1 MDEENAGGS
10 AAPNDQ
16 STQGDTV
23 VEMDPDS
30 NGESAVET
38 DAPKRYKQRLFEFC
52 HQRNLQDLPPSE
64 PLPFLHFKEL
74 REMNIV
80 HLQCE
85 LAKYERGFKKDKV
98 ASRNLLQLED
108 LLHRYNE
115 FGFQTSLSISELI
128 IFREILAT
136 ALRDY
141 DYSQRLPGAG
151 AGLVRPLKLAWHETF
166 PKIPLRVYEASNFKT
181 WPEQSEFS
189 YDPLRGW
196 LMRILPRSF
205 SYNKKERERRTVKY
219 RHGRPPKQL
228 SPFVDKLARFI
239 VAITGGLSLVVPM
252 LIMRLGESL
261 TKSLITVSVAV
272 VLFAGLISLMFRA
285 SNVETLAATATYAA
299 VLVVFVGTSS

>member
-10 AAPNDQ
+10 AAPKDE
-16 STQGDTV
+16 STQGGTG
-23 VEMDPDS
+23 VEMDSDS

-52 HQRNLQDLPPSE
+52 HQRNLQS
-64 PLPFLHFKEL
+64 FLHFKEL

-85 LAKYERGFKKDKV
+85 LAKYERDFKKDKM

-108 LLHRYNE
+108 LLHRYSE
-115 FGFQTSLSISELI
+115 LGFQTSLSIGELM

-141 DYSQRLPGAG
+141 DYSQRLPRAG
-151 AGLVRPLKLAWHETF
+151 AGLVGPLKSAWRETF

-189 YDPLRGW
+189 YDPLRHW

-205 SYNKKERERRTVKY
+205 SYNTNERERRTVKY
-219 RHGRPPKQL
+219 RQGKSPKQL

-272 VLFAGLISLMFRA
+272 VLFAGLTSLMFRA

>member
-1 MDEENAGGS
+1 MDEENASGS

-16 STQGDTV
+16 STQG
-23 VEMDPDS
+23 EMDPDS

-85 LAKYERGFKKDKV
+85 LAKYERDFKKDKV

-108 LLHRYNE
+108 LLHRY
-115 FGFQTSLSISELI
+115 T
-128 IFREILAT
+128 T

-151 AGLVRPLKLAWHETF
+151 AGLVRPLKLAWRETF
-166 PKIPLRVYEASNFKT
+166 PKIPLRVYEASNFKI

-205 SYNKKERERRTVKY
+205 YYDKKERERRTVKY
-219 RHGRPPKQL
+219 RRGKPPKQL

-252 LIMRLGESL
+252 LIMRLRESL